1 MKKNLL
7 TNLRWISAVSRR
19 FARVDRKGRSAVTS
33 TLATLGICFGVM
45 TLTVVMSVM
54 NGFQMSF
61 IDAIL
66 EVSSYHLRAVD
77 VPESQESELIA
88 ACAKD
93 KNITACV
100 PFYEAQVL
108 MTGEKGGAEAVN
120 VRAADDSIYYDDEG
134 FRRELKML
142 SGSFDLHDADSIIL
156 GSTLARTLGVRVGS
170 TVNLLVMSGGSDV
183 ELFSNDRVF
192 TVSGIF
198 TTGYTEINS
207 GYAFV
212 STQAASKYFGSSAKK
227 IWGIKLKKYDS
238 DLRALNSLS
247 KQLGWLSASE
257 AGVSKPQSKSNS
269 IALPQ
274 PQLLSWRNFNR
285 TFFGALRIEKNML
298 LLLVALIF
306 VVVAINIYNGMRRLV
321 FERRTEIAVLSAL
334 GARKSGI
341 KAIFIMRGLFM
352 GTFGALIGVALGIII
367 SLNTDVVFTAAAKL
381 MYALQYVWTAITNH
395 QNLQYV
401 QVNSTYNL
409 YATIPARVFPGEVT
423 AITLFGILSPLFAS
437 LAASRNVLKMTV
449 SEVLHNE

>member
-1 MKKNLL
+1 MKDGFIK
-7 TNLRWISAVSRR
+7 NLRWISAVSRR

-66 EVSSYHLRAVD
+66 EVSSYHIRAVD
-77 VPESQESELIA
+77 IPSNEEPSLIA
-88 ACAKD
+88 ACKEN
-93 KNITACV
+93 KYVSACV
-100 PFYEAQVL
+100 PFYEAQAL
-108 MTGEKGGAEAVN
+108 MTGDKGGAVAVN
-120 VRAADDSIYYDDEG
+120 VRAADESIYYEDPG
-134 FRRELKML
+134 FQKQLKMV
-142 SGSFDLHDADSIIL
+142 SGSFDFSDADSIVL
-156 GSTLARTLGVRVGS
+156 GSTLARNLGVRVGS

-183 ELFSNDRVF
+183 DLFSSDRIF
-192 TVSGIF
+192 TVRGIF
-198 TTGYTEINS
+198 STGYAEINS

-212 STQAASKYFGSSAKK
+212 GTQAAERYFGSSAKK
-227 IWGIKLKKYDS
+227 IWGIKLKKYDD
-238 DLRALNSLS
+238 DLRAVSSLN
-247 KQLGWLSASE
+247 KQLQWSE
-257 AGVSKPQSKSNS
+257 GAKS
-269 IALPQ
+269 
-274 PQLLSWRNFNR
+274 QLISWRNFNR

-298 LLLVALIF
+298 LFLVALIF

-341 KAIFIMRGLFM
+341 KSIFIMRGLIM
-352 GTFGALIGVALGIII
+352 GTVGALTGVVLGILI
-367 SLNTDVVFTAAAKL
+367 SLNTDAVFLVAAKL
-381 MYALQYVWTAITNH
+381 MYGIQYLVTAITDR

-401 QVNSTYNL
+401 QVNSSYTL
-409 YATIPARVFPGEVT
+409 YATIPARVFPGEVA
-423 AITLFGILSPLFAS
+423 AITLFGIFSPLIAS

>member
-1 MKKNLL
+1 MQDGFIK
-7 TNLRWISAVSRR
+7 NLRWISAVSRR

-66 EVSSYHLRAVD
+66 EVSSYHIRAVD
-77 VPESQESELIA
+77 IPSNEEPSLIA
-88 ACAKD
+88 ACKEN
-93 KNITACV
+93 KYVSACV
-100 PFYEAQVL
+100 PFYEAQAL
-108 MTGEKGGAEAVN
+108 MTGDKGGAVAVN
-120 VRAADDSIYYDDEG
+120 VRAADESIYYEDPG
-134 FRRELKML
+134 FQKQLKMV
-142 SGSFDLHDADSIIL
+142 SGSFDFSDADSIVL
-156 GSTLARTLGVRVGS
+156 GSTLARNLGVRVGS

-183 ELFSNDRVF
+183 DLFSSDRIF
-192 TVSGIF
+192 TVRGIF
-198 TTGYTEINS
+198 STGYAEINS

-212 STQAASKYFGSSAKK
+212 GTQAAERYFGSSAKK
-227 IWGIKLKKYDS
+227 IWGIKLKKYDD
-238 DLRALNSLS
+238 DLRAVASLN
-247 KQLGWLSASE
+247 KQLDWSE
-257 AGVSKPQSKSNS
+257 GAKS
-269 IALPQ
+269 
-274 PQLLSWRNFNR
+274 QLISWRNFNR

-298 LLLVALIF
+298 LFLVALIF

-341 KAIFIMRGLFM
+341 KSIFIMRGLIM
-352 GTFGALIGVALGIII
+352 GTVGALTGVVLGILI
-367 SLNTDVVFTAAAKL
+367 SLNTDAVFLVAAKL
-381 MYALQYVWTAITNH
+381 MYGIQYLVTAITDR

-401 QVNSTYNL
+401 QVNSSYTL
-409 YATIPARVFPGEVT
+409 YATIPARVFPGEVA
-423 AITLFGILSPLFAS
+423 AITLFGIFSPLIAS

>member
-1 MKKNLL
+1 MKDGFIK
-7 TNLRWISAVSRR
+7 NLRWISAVSRR

-66 EVSSYHLRAVD
+66 EVSSYHIRAVD
-77 VPESQESELIA
+77 VPSNEEPSLIA
-88 ACAKD
+88 ACKEN
-93 KNITACV
+93 KYVSACV
-100 PFYEAQVL
+100 PFYEAQAL
-108 MTGEKGGAEAVN
+108 MTGDKGGAVAVN
-120 VRAADDSIYYDDEG
+120 VRAADESIYYEDPG
-134 FRRELKML
+134 FQKQLKMV
-142 SGSFDLHDADSIIL
+142 SGSFDFSDADSIVL
-156 GSTLARTLGVRVGS
+156 GSTLARNLGVRVGS

-183 ELFSNDRVF
+183 DLFSSDRIF
-192 TVSGIF
+192 TVRGIF
-198 TTGYTEINS
+198 STGYAEINS

-212 STQAASKYFGSSAKK
+212 GTQAAEKYFGSSAKK
-227 IWGIKLKKYDS
+227 IWGIKLKKYDD
-238 DLRALNSLS
+238 DLRAVASLN
-247 KQLGWLSASE
+247 KQLDWSE
-257 AGVSKPQSKSNS
+257 GAKS
-269 IALPQ
+269 
-274 PQLLSWRNFNR
+274 QLISWRNFNR

-298 LLLVALIF
+298 LFLVALIF

-341 KAIFIMRGLFM
+341 KSIFIMRGLIM
-352 GTFGALIGVALGIII
+352 GTVGALTGVVLGILI
-367 SLNTDVVFTAAAKL
+367 SLNTDAVFLVAAKL
-381 MYALQYVWTAITNH
+381 MYGIQYLVTAITDR

-401 QVNSTYNL
+401 QVNSSYTL
-409 YATIPARVFPGEVT
+409 YATIPARVFPGEVA
-423 AITLFGILSPLFAS
+423 AITLFGIFSPLIAS

>member
-1 MKKNLL
+1 MKN
-7 TNLRWISAVSRR
+7 NFVHNIRWISAVSRR

-77 VPESQESELIA
+77 VPQELEGDLIK
-88 ACAKD
+88 ACEDNKL
-93 KNITACV
+93 ISACV
-100 PFYEAQVL
+100 PFYEAQAL
-108 MTGEKGGAEAVN
+108 MTGEKGGAVAVN
-120 VRAADDSIYYDDEG
+120 VRAAGEEIYTGDEG
-134 FRRELKML
+134 FRKELKML
-142 SGSFDLHDADSIIL
+142 SGSFDLSEPDSIIL
-156 GSTLARTLGVRVGS
+156 GSTLARNLGVRTGS

-183 ELFSNDRVF
+183 ELFSSDRIF
-192 TVSGIF
+192 TVRGIF
-198 TTGYTEINS
+198 TTGYAEINS

-212 STQAASKYFGSSAKK
+212 GTEAASRYFGNSAKK

-238 DLRALNSLS
+238 DLRAINALN
-247 KQLGWLSASE
+247 KTLGWLSSPE
-257 AGVSKPQSKSNS
+257 GVSKPH
-269 IALPQ
+269 I
-274 PQLLSWRNFNR
+274 LSWRSFNR

-334 GARKSGI
+334 GARKNGI
-341 KAIFIMRGLFM
+341 KAIFIMRGLIM
-352 GTFGALIGVALGIII
+352 GTLGALVGVALGILI
-367 SLNTDVVFTAAAKL
+367 SLNTDVVFTAAAKV
-381 MYALQYVWTAITNH
+381 MYLIQYVVTAITDR
-395 QNLQYV
+395 QNLEYV
-401 QVNSTYNL
+401 QVNSSYNL
-409 YATIPARVFPGEVT
+409 YASIPARVFPGEVT
-423 AITLFGILSPLFAS
+423 AITLFGILSPLLAS